1 MNRGIN
7 RGVRSIGSS
16 VIFWLGLLSF
26 LPLVLQYL
34 RRLRIANLP
43 NVMSTYKDYV
53 PYFKSLL
60 IREGFNDE
68 MAKMIIAQAGFET
81 GNFSSAI
88 FLENKNLFGM
98 KLPKIRK
105 TTAIG
110 EARGHAVYKSWE
122 DSIKDYWLYSKALG
136 YLSAYSSIVNFVR
149 ALVQKKYFEAKP
161 EEYQRGVELYYE
173 KYFGKPPKITGAGA
187 KW

>member
-1 MNRGIN
+1 MKRKN
-7 RGVRSIGSS
+7 RGVRLVGNSLF
-16 VIFWLGLLSF
+16 FWLGSLFF

-34 RRLRIANLP
+34 TRLRIKNLP
-43 NVMSTYKDYV
+43 NAMTTYKDFV

-60 IREGFNDE
+60 IREGFTDE
-68 MAKMIIAQAGFET
+68 MSKMIVAQAGFET
-81 GNFSSAI
+81 GNFTSAI

-136 YLSAYSSIVNFVR
+136 YLSSYSSIVNWVR

-161 EEYQRGVELYYE
+161 EEYQRGVETYYK
-173 KYFGKPPKITGAGA
+173 KYFGDPPKITGAGA
-187 KW
+187 NW

>member
-1 MNRGIN
+1 MSRRIKRGAKL
-7 RGVRSIGSS
+7 IGNSPF
-16 VIFWLGLLSF
+16 FWLGLLSF
-26 LPLVLQYL
+26 LPLVYQFLT
-34 RRLRIANLP
+34 RLKITTFP
-43 NVMSTYKDYV
+43 NAMTTYKDYV

-60 IREGFNDE
+60 IREGFTDE
-68 MAKMIIAQAGFET
+68 MAKMIVAQAGFET
-81 GNFSSAI
+81 GNFTSAI

-110 EARGHAVYKSWE
+110 EARGHAVYKSYE

-136 YLSAYSSIVNFVR
+136 YLSTYSSIVNWVR

-161 EEYQRGVELYYE
+161 EEYQRGIEIYYE
-173 KYFGKPPKITGAGA
+173 KYFGKPSQIGGAGA
-187 KW
+187 G